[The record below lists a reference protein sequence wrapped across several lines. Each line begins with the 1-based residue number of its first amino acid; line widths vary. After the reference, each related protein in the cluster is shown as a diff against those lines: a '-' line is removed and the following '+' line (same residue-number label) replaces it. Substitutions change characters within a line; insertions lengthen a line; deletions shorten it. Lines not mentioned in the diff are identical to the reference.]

1 MLRKFGFKILTPRS
15 RHGRVHCANSGG
27 ERIREKR
34 KNALAMMV
42 LGAFPHVGFDEIR
55 ILGEIQ
61 PYDPNHALLRND
73 N

>member
-1 MLRKFGFKILTPRS
+1 MFSVQIR
-15 RHGRVHCANSGG
+15 GG
-27 ERIREKR
+27 ERTRE
-34 KNALAMMV
+34 NEINGLAMMV